1 MARDSASRA
10 NNPSPDADAE
20 PTSGPARGAAPAG
33 DRSGQDERRRG
44 WFWHWNGIVTQYTP
58 LIGLKGIG
66 LLNSYT
72 VWTDRREDSP
82 HRGYAFPSQQSE
94 ANFYGE
100 DRAELITIN
109 KILVAL
115 DLIEIRKEMVRKT
128 DEQGRRWKVPQ
139 NLYRVKD
146 RQDGLD
152 LTAADV
158 IRVIELADK
167 DKAVYRYIRKLF
179 SSRFEPIDRNNVWHA
194 ILAELADHPTWQ
206 KLAARA
212 AKQEARASA
221 RTKAGHRSR
230 ARQQEQAQAD
240 EADAG
245 DQAERETDSI
255 SPERQ
260 SAANAPSPLHS
271 AAEMTDGQITNATF
285 STDEHGGTERAQA
298 TTTDAPV
305 NSGLATTAEESNN
318 GLKAPDEPGNNG
330 SGSPERG
337 SVARSNNGRES
348 SVEPGNTMYYQSSP
362 TTTTT
367 TTSPA
372 GDVGESTTETAA
384 VPGRQDDDRG
394 VEGQGSPGARG
405 ARPDHEPATPATADG
420 DLLSEDADPGGG
432 AAEPGVDR
440 AAGAGPVGDPSPLA
454 LSLYEAAND
463 RAATRLE
470 RILLSELETDA
481 AAPAAAAGSSGPEWV
496 AAALREAVGSGSAF
510 VAPKRIRE
518 IINRWAASGS
528 GPRGARVDESRHE
541 QSVYTSRGH
550 MEVKQELEERRGE
563 QAVSAAL
570 RVSRED
576 AAQGDR
582 LWGVVLDMLAAGDG
596 CDDLFRLRGVVPLG
610 EREDGAFVL
619 GAPTRVSAR
628 LLDGRHRRPVEQA
641 LASLLSSPASIAV
654 LDPDEWTI
662 EA

>member
-10 NNPSPDADAE
+10 NNSSPDADSE
-20 PTSGPARGAAPAG
+20 PGSGPAAGTPATG

-128 DEQGRRWKVPQ
+128 DEKGRRWKVPQ

-152 LTAADV
+152 LTTADV
-158 IRVIELADK
+158 IRVVELADK
-167 DKAVYRYIRKLF
+167 DKAVYRYIRKIF
-179 SSRFEPIDRNNVWHA
+179 SSRFEPIDRNNVWHT
-194 ILAELADHPTWQ
+194 ILEELDDHPTWQ
-206 KLAARA
+206 KLTAKA

-230 ARQQEQAQAD
+230 ARQQEAAD
-240 EADAG
+240 EPDN
-245 DQAERETDSI
+245 DTSSQLETTNGTASAPPTELVHVAQLTSGQDSDT
-255 SPERQ
+255 SLFDDEHQ
-260 SAANAPSPLHS
+260 
-271 AAEMTDGQITNATF
+271 
-285 STDEHGGTERAQA
+285 STDEVQTA
-298 TTTDAPV
+298 TTVDTFI
-305 NSGLATTAEESNN
+305 SGSAIADEKSNN
-318 GLKAPDEPGNNG
+318 GLEVPAEPGNNG
-330 SGSPERG
+330 SASPERG
-337 SVARSNNGRES
+337 SVAGSNNGCES
-348 SVEPGNTMYYQSSP
+348 SVEPGNTMYYQSSS

-367 TTSPA
+367 TTSASGDARKSNGEAGAGPPDRLDHHSGKEERSDQSNDAAPVSDAGSRAEVERVLAPA
-372 GDVGESTTETAA
+372 
-384 VPGRQDDDRG
+384 
-394 VEGQGSPGARG
+394 
-405 ARPDHEPATPATADG
+405 
-420 DLLSEDADPGGG
+420 DAGPGGG
-432 AAEPGVDR
+432 ATEPGLDR
-440 AAGAGPVGDPSPLA
+440 AAGGGPLGDPSPLA

-470 RILLSELETDA
+470 RILLSELEADA
-481 AAPAAAAGSSGPEWV
+481 AAPATAAGSTGPEWV
-496 AAALREAVGSGSAF
+496 AAALREAVGSGSSF
-510 VAPKRIRE
+510 VAPKRVRE
-518 IINRWAASGS
+518 IINRWAAAGA
-528 GPRGARVDESRHE
+528 GPRGAAVEASSEPESANTTRAAGVTKHVLDDKRE
-541 QSVYTSRGH
+541 RSA
-550 MEVKQELEERRGE
+550 EVEI
-563 QAVSAAL
+563 L

-576 AAQGDR
+576 AVQGDR
-582 LWGVVLDMLAAGDG
+582 LWGVVLDMLAVDGDG
-596 CDDLFRLRGVVPLG
+596 DLFRLRGVVPLG

-628 LLDGRHRRPVEQA
+628 LIDGRYRQQVEQA
-641 LASLLSSPASIAV
+641 LSSLLPSPASIAV
-654 LDPDEWTI
+654 LDPDQWTI
-662 EA
+662 ES

>member
-10 NNPSPDADAE
+10 NNPSPDVD
-20 PTSGPARGAAPAG
+20 PTTNSGAAQASPASD

-128 DEQGRRWKVPQ
+128 DEKGRRWKVPQ

-158 IRVIELADK
+158 LRVVELADK
-167 DKAVYRYIRKLF
+167 DKAVYRYVRKIF
-179 SSRFEPIDRNNVWHA
+179 SSRFEPIDRNNIWHS
-194 ILAELADHPTWQ
+194 ILTELADNLTWQ
-206 KLAARA
+206 KLAAKA

-230 ARQQEQAQAD
+230 ARQQDASTTEE
-240 EADAG
+240 EA
-245 DQAERETDSI
+245 
-255 SPERQ
+255 
-260 SAANAPSPLHS
+260 APSNTNEEIPPEATGTPHGTTRDIAL
-271 AAEMTDGQITNATF
+271 MTDGHDSRRALV
-285 STDEHGGTERAQA
+285 SAERRSSDGPE
-298 TTTDAPV
+298 TTTTVDR
-305 NSGLATTAEESNN
+305 SNN
-318 GLKAPDEPGNNG
+318 GSVATDDKSNNGFDVPAEPGNNG
-330 SGSPERG
+330 LSSPERG
-337 SVARSNNGRES
+337 SVASANNGCES
-348 SVEPGNTMYYQSSP
+348 SVEPGNTMYYQSPS

-367 TTSPA
+367 TTSAFGNDHKSSDSLGLA
-372 GDVGESTTETAA
+372 GSDEAA
-384 VPGRQDDDRG
+384 QPVASREDSERSAGVATDRRARTQAEAGRDI
-394 VEGQGSPGARG
+394 V
-405 ARPDHEPATPATADG
+405 DG
-420 DLLSEDADPGGG
+420 DAGASNG
-432 AAEPGVDR
+432 AAQPGLDR
-440 AAGAGPVGDPSPLA
+440 AAGGGPLGDPSPLA

-463 RAATRLE
+463 RPATRLE

-481 AAPAAAAGSSGPEWV
+481 AAPAAAAGSAGPEWV

-518 IINRWAASGS
+518 IINRWAAAGA
-528 GPRGARVDESRHE
+528 GPRGPGLDEVESQASTDTPRSNGGDKHTRDKKREGNSR
-541 QSVYTSRGH
+541 QSV
-550 MEVKQELEERRGE
+550 V
-563 QAVSAAL
+563 AL
-570 RVSRED
+570 TRED

-582 LWGVVLDMLAAGDG
+582 LWGVVLDMLAVDSGGDS
-596 CDDLFRLRGVVPLG
+596 LLRLRGVVPLG
-610 EREDGAFVL
+610 EREDCAFVL
-619 GAPTRVSAR
+619 GAPTRTAAR
-628 LLDGRHRRPVEQA
+628 LLESRYRQPVEQA
-641 LASLLSSPASIAV
+641 LSSLLPSPVTIAV
-654 LDPDEWTI
+654 LTPDQWTI
-662 EA
+662 DA